1 MQDENSIAASY
12 AGYNLGTACHGHGDI
27 EGEPLPDD
35 IEIPCGTGGARD
47 FKGWWASSKTFNAST
62 DSVHSS
68 TSTVT
73 TSIASLVLL
82 ENNGPHAICDD
93 YDFGTHLPLA
103 DADKDG
109 GPIAALCTDSANHI
123 VPSFDSHDSVSP
135 STIPAQRACSRADVY
150 DFFGMS
156 LASAAAKHLH
166 QDLGA
171 SLAAKSRMSPHRQ
184 TTVPS
189 AGSTTLHANPNG
201 LDLGGAVRGASDQQG
216 AGGGGGESFDHSESQ
231 ASGSS
236 PAATGYDWCRSSL
249 ESIADVSRKQ
259 RLQELLEKLQAA

>member
-73 TSIASLVLL
+73 TIFDC
-82 ENNGPHAICDD
+82 G
-93 YDFGTHLPLA
+93 FGTHLPL
-103 DADKDG
+103 DEDG

-259 RLQELLEKLQAA
+259 RLQELLEKLQAEETQACVFDTEWMS